1 MVTNRYS
8 WMLLMAVL
16 PSGLQTCK
24 AQPEARKD
32 TSPQCVFLPPMRAL
46 FDDLKCKLDLSLI
59 RSQLK
64 F

>member
-32 TSPQCVFLPPMRAL
+32 TSSS
-46 FDDLKCKLDLSLI
+46 DDLKCKLDLS
-59 RSQLK
+59 RDPSQLK